1 MTVNIDAAGL
11 RKALLEVHEDS
22 GVEVMDVDYILA
34 EIEETDQGLV
44 FSLKTEHSYASGVH
58 DVLYTYLPGPISMIL
73 DDLADAGESMASGEV
88 EILVLTDEEMA
99 EFEADGIGIE
109 VTVSLKTTR
118 TEWFNSEYK
127 LGLDGTTI
135 GKTMDELEVD

>member
-11 RKALLEVHEDS
+11 RQALLRVHKDS
-22 GVEVMDVDYILA
+22 TVEVMDVDYILA
-34 EIEETDQGLV
+34 EMEETDQGLV
-44 FSLKTEHSYASGVH
+44 FSLDTEHAYVTGVY
-58 DVLYTYLPGPISMIL
+58 DVLYTYLSGPISMIL